1 MVGGRGLLVV
11 EAWKR
16 VGRGG
21 GSGGRKVVMA
31 AWRCGRREVVVAAW
45 RGDGGEGGGEG
56 AYASRKWFRLLKSIK
71 HYPSFQCD
79 FMLTMIAFSID

>member
-1 MVGGRGLLVV
+1 MV

-16 VGRGG
+16 V

-31 AWRCGRREVVVAAW
+31 AWRCGRKVVVAAW

-56 AYASRKWFRLLKSIK
+56 AHASRKWFRLLKSIK